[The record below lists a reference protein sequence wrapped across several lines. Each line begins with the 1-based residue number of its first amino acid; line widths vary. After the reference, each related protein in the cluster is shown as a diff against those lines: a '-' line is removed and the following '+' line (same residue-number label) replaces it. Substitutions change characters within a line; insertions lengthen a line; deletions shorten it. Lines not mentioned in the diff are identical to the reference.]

1 MRFVACVASF
11 GYLLYELPQ
20 QNNRSHEPGNT
31 NQIKIMAKKN
41 FTGVVYSTDPDFQY
55 QENGAQAAQTL
66 PPQQQNLKIYLD
78 RKGGSKLV
86 TRVTDFIGTDADLEL
101 IGKKL
106 KTKCG
111 VGGSVKDGEILIQGD
126 FRDKILTLLQ
136 TDGYK
141 AKKAGG

>member
-1 MRFVACVASF
+1 MS
-11 GYLLYELPQ
+11 
-20 QNNRSHEPGNT
+20 
-31 NQIKIMAKKN
+31 KKN
-41 FTGVVYSTDPDFQY
+41 KNITGVVYSTDPSFQY
-55 QENGAQAAQTL
+55 QEDNYSAETL

-86 TRVTDFIGTDADLEL
+86 TRISGFIGADDELEV

-106 KTKCG
+106 KSKCG

-126 FRDKILTLLQ
+126 FRDKVLTLLQ

>member
-1 MRFVACVASF
+1 
-11 GYLLYELPQ
+11 
-20 QNNRSHEPGNT
+20 
-31 NQIKIMAKKN
+31 MAKKN
-41 FTGVVYSTDPDFQY
+41 FTGIMYSTDPDFQY
-55 QENGAQAAQTL
+55 QEEGAEGQQTL

-86 TRVTDFIGTDADLEL
+86 TRISDFIGAAADLEL

-111 VGGSVKDGEILIQGD
+111 VGGSVKEGEILIQGD

-136 TDGYK
+136 ADGYK

>member
-1 MRFVACVASF
+1 MS
-11 GYLLYELPQ
+11 
-20 QNNRSHEPGNT
+20 
-31 NQIKIMAKKN
+31 KKN
-41 FTGVVYSTDPDFQY
+41 KNTTGVIYSTDPGFQY
-55 QENGAQAAQTL
+55 QEERRKSSSTL

-78 RKGGSKLV
+78 RKGGGKMV
-86 TRVTDFIGTDADLEL
+86 TAIGGFIGSVDDLET

-111 VGGSVKDGEILIQGD
+111 VGGTVKDGEILIQGD

-136 TDGYK
+136 ADGYK